1 MDLPSE
7 NTIEDEVSQLLEDA
21 DAQQRSPETEIKKVT
36 FVDTAQA
43 ADAAPSPEPEEKDT
57 PKRELNFKDFM

>member
-1 MDLPSE
+1 MDLTSE

-21 DAQQRSPETEIKKVT
+21 DAQQRSPEPEIKKVT

-43 ADAAPSPEPEEKDT
+43 AETASSPEPEEKET
-57 PKRELNFKDFM
+57 TKRELNFKNFM